1 MTTHG
6 GRRRNLHID
15 TPEGR
20 MTPLRY
26 EIRQML
32 RKHPDEQGYIIARAL
47 DTTPGYV
54 SKVRK
59 EAAMDAKTHPVLDVV
74 HTVTRGGENE
84 I

>member
-6 GRRRNLHID
+6 GRCRNLHID
-15 TPEGR
+15 TPAGR

-54 SKVRK
+54 SKVR
-59 EAAMDAKTHPVLDVV
+59 
-74 HTVTRGGENE
+74 GE
-84 I
+84 IQRDHSAL

>member
-1 MTTHG
+1 MTAKKI
-6 GRRRNLHID
+6 RRWKF
-15 TPEGR
+15 
-20 MTPLRY
+20 LRSGLKSNY
-26 EIRQML
+26 DG
-32 RKHPDEQGYIIARAL
+32 HQGYIIARAL

-84 I
+84 IFDQA

>member
-26 EIRQML
+26 EIMAML

-47 DTTPGYV
+47 DTSPGYV

-59 EAAMDAKTHPVLDVV
+59 EAPDGLAA
-74 HTVTRGGENE
+74 ENR
-84 I
+84 

>member
-1 MTTHG
+1 
-6 GRRRNLHID
+6 
-15 TPEGR
+15 

-74 HTVTRGGENE
+74 GEKKSRKGHTVTRGGENE